1 MTERKRRW
9 LLAVWLLLFAGRSG
23 AVVTLPRLLS
33 DGMVLQ
39 RDAPLRLWGR
49 ADRGERV
56 RITFRGQS
64 TATRVDSDGR
74 WFCNLPPQPAGGP
87 YEMTFKAGNTL
98 TIRDVYVGDVW
109 LASGQSNMEFP
120 LQAHG
125 GFGGVVDAAGEVAAA
140 NYPRIRLFAVGRET
154 ALAPRTD
161 VRSDG
166 WRAAAPATV
175 SDFSAVAYLF
185 GRELYRRY
193 GVAVGLIES
202 DWGGTPAEVWTSAAG
217 LSGFPEFERAISDLS
232 RFDARAVAEFR
243 SYAAVKNRWYALHG
257 RQDRGRVDGR
267 DIWSAPEFDAS
278 DWPQLQVPQHWPG
291 KAAKDFDGT
300 MWYRKEFDLPPA
312 QDQVDGRLHLSK
324 MLQADT
330 TYFNGEIVGETT
342 GDARDRDYLVPA
354 RHLRPGRNVI
364 VVRLVGQYRDGD
376 GYVGMNGVADDMY
389 LQVGG
394 TRVALAGTWRF
405 QTGADLT
412 GLPEV
417 PPYAMVESRF
427 PQMPSVLFNGMIA
440 PLTGYRLKG
449 VIWYQGE
456 SNVGRAAQYRS
467 LFPALIRDWRRQ
479 WGYEMPFLFVQ
490 LAGFGSDSREPAES
504 ARAELR
510 EAQGMALALPGTGMV
525 TAIDVGDAADIHP
538 RNKQE
543 VAHRLALAAAG
554 VAYHDGAVASGPTYR
569 SMRVDGDEI
578 RITFSGA
585 GGGLRVMGNGGA
597 LRGFAIASDPGKFI
611 WADARLEGEEAVV
624 SGAGIRHP
632 AAVRYDWSNTP
643 DGNLYD
649 AEGLPAPPFR
659 TDSPLY

>member
-1 MTERKRRW
+1 
-9 LLAVWLLLFAGRSG
+9 
-23 AVVTLPRLLS
+23 
-33 DGMVLQ
+33 
-39 RDAPLRLWGR
+39 
-49 ADRGERV
+49 
-56 RITFRGQS
+56 
-64 TATRVDSDGR
+64 
-74 WFCNLPPQPAGGP
+74 
-87 YEMTFKAGNTL
+87 
-98 TIRDVYVGDVW
+98 
-109 LASGQSNMEFP
+109 
-120 LQAHG
+120 
-125 GFGGVVDAAGEVAAA
+125 
-140 NYPRIRLFAVGRET
+140 
-154 ALAPRTD
+154 
-161 VRSDG
+161 
-166 WRAAAPATV
+166 
-175 SDFSAVAYLF
+175 
-185 GRELYRRY
+185 
-193 GVAVGLIES
+193 
-202 DWGGTPAEVWTSAAG
+202 
-217 LSGFPEFERAISDLS
+217 
-232 RFDARAVAEFR
+232 
-243 SYAAVKNRWYALHG
+243 
-257 RQDRGRVDGR
+257 
-267 DIWSAPEFDAS
+267 
-278 DWPQLQVPQHWPG
+278 
-291 KAAKDFDGT
+291 
-300 MWYRKEFDLPPA
+300 
-312 QDQVDGRLHLSK
+312 
-324 MLQADT
+324 
-330 TYFNGEIVGETT
+330 
-342 GDARDRDYLVPA
+342 
-354 RHLRPGRNVI
+354 
-364 VVRLVGQYRDGD
+364 
-376 GYVGMNGVADDMY
+376 
-389 LQVGG
+389 
-394 TRVALAGTWRF
+394 
-405 QTGADLT
+405 
-412 GLPEV
+412 
-417 PPYAMVESRF
+417 
-427 PQMPSVLFNGMIA
+427 MIA

-624 SGAGIRHP
+624 SGTGIRHP